1 MTEYGWGYPPGCT
14 QADHDAAF
22 GDGDGDGDGDERGS
36 REEWDEREA
45 DLAYDNREDDDGV

>member
-22 GDGDGDGDGDERGS
+22 GDGDGDGDRDGS
-36 REEWDEREA
+36 REAWDEREA